1 MGKEIIEA
9 EGFLEE
15 LKELMKQRV
24 PKKRREKVAKKYI
37 SLLETIREQRKEV
50 ITLPYFEKLKGTRSM
65 DLYCLR
71 LVKKSPNIRI
81 IFTFIGSYVVLLT
94 AFEEREESD
103 YKKAIESAVNRYRD
117 LLREGLI

>member
-1 MGKEIIEA
+1 MLSIALLKRESPYFN
-9 EGFLEE
+9 EGRKSILLHVFQPQ
-15 LKELMKQRV
+15 KSPPCV

-37 SLLETIREQRKEV
+37 SLLETIRKQRKEV

-103 YKKAIESAVNRYRD
+103 YKG
-117 LLREGLI
+117 LLRAQ